1 MIIFSNHTSEG
12 TSLRMLPSVGICLG
26 HKLKSA
32 TLFNTGYPQQS
43 LGWVIIMILK
53 LRVHFW
59 CVLPSLVD
67 ERVRDLKVQHWLP
80 LVTIGYLRNQ
90 LLDDPYIKI

>member
-1 MIIFSNHTSEG
+1 MGG
-12 TSLRMLPSVGICLG
+12 TFLKILPPVSRCLD

-32 TLFNTGYPQQS
+32 TLVTLVTPNN
-43 LGWVIIMILK
+43 LGWLIIVILK

-67 ERVRDLKVQHWLP
+67 ERVRDLKVQHCNTYLP
-80 LVTIGYLRNQ
+80 LVGCAL
-90 LLDDPYIKI
+90 K